1 MASAIMMPN
10 LNTIDASASTTNL
23 YGIATTTTVVA
34 VAPAAP
40 KTVGE
45 QVQEYFKDSP
55 IMIKVAWCESRN
67 RQFEK
72 DGVTPFA
79 GRINASDVGVMQI
92 NKYYHL
98 DTAKKMG
105 LDLNT
110 IEGNMAYG
118 KYLYEKE
125 GTTPWNSS
133 SPCWAKGGN
142 PVVAAN

>member
-10 LNTIDASASTTNL
+10 LNTIDATASTTNL
-23 YGIATTTTVVA
+23 YGVATTTEVVVA
-34 VAPAAP
+34 EAP

-72 DGVTPFA
+72 DGVTPFT
-79 GRINASDVGVMQI
+79 GRINQSDVGVMQI

-110 IEGNMAYG
+110 IDGNMAYA
-118 KYLYEKE
+118 KYLYGKE